1 MARGGRRN
9 RSGSR
14 PREARA
20 NVHSSEIRRVA
31 RLDEEALC
39 GFLENPGEEIPF
51 LLVLDGVQD
60 PHNLGACIRT
70 AEGAGV
76 HAVVTPRHKASPV
89 TETVVRISCGGA
101 EFVPV
106 VSVAN
111 MARFLKRIREEYGV
125 RAVGTADA
133 TDQELYD
140 CDLVGPLAVV
150 LGAEGEGMRRLTMEN
165 CDDLIRIPMAGE
177 VECLNVS
184 NAAAVC
190 LFEAVRQRQFP
201 DQMGYVE

>member
-1 MARGGRRN
+1 MARGRRGRSGGN
-9 RSGSR
+9 RSGGSR

-39 GFLENPGEEIPF
+39 DFLDNPREETPF

-111 MARFLKRIREEYGV
+111 MARFLKRIREEYAI
-125 RAVGTADA
+125 RCVGTADA
-133 TDQELYD
+133 TDQDLYD
-140 CDLVGPLAVV
+140 VDLTGPLAVV

-165 CDDLIRIPMAGE
+165 CDELVRIPMSGE

-190 LFEAVRQRQFP
+190 LFEGVRQRIF
-201 DQMGYVE
+201 G